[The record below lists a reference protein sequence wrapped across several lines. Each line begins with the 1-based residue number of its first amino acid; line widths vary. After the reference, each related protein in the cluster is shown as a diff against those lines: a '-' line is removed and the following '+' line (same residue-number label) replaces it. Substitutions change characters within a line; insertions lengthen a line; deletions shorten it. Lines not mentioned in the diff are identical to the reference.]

1 MAAPAKKAPS
11 TPDRRHVT
19 WSEILGWYGMLAI
32 IGAYGLLSYD
42 VVVADSVV
50 YQGLNL
56 TGAVGLL
63 WIAFRKRVTQVI
75 VLNTFWALI
84 ALLALG
90 NLFIN

>member
-1 MAAPAKKAPS
+1 VSAANKTPS
-11 TPDRRHVT
+11 AENRQHVT

-32 IGAYGLLSYD
+32 IGAYFLVSFEL
-42 VVVADSVV
+42 VVADSVL
-50 YQGLNL
+50 YQSLNF

-63 WIAFRKRVTQVI
+63 WIAFRKRVTQVV

-90 NLFIN
+90 NLFIK